1 MQSVEALLPARLICS
16 AERTGKEAGARRE
29 SEEQNWKL
37 HSMNGLDEADSHSKG
52 SPLFCYIGEGG
63 ELSGG
68 YCCNKS
74 SLSEQLNGH
83 PSTFFSISL

>member
-37 HSMNGLDEADSHSKG
+37 HSMNGLDEADPHSKG
-52 SPLFCYIGEGG
+52 FPPPSFVTLGREGNSVEDTVG
-63 ELSGG
+63 T
-68 YCCNKS
+68 
-74 SLSEQLNGH
+74 SLDCLD
-83 PSTFFSISL
+83 I